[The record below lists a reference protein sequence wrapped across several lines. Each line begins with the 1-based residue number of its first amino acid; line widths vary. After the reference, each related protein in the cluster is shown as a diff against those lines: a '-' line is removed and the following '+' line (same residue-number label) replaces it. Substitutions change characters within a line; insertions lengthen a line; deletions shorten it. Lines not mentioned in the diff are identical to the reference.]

1 MLMTKIFKPLIG
13 HMMKVYIDDIVDK
26 SRTRSEHDQH
36 LEVVF
41 HLLRE
46 YGMKL
51 NLSKCVFEVSVGKL
65 LGFMVTQRGIEV
77 NPDQI
82 KVVMETS
89 APSSK
94 KELQRLTGRL
104 VALGRFIV
112 HSGDPPTTP
121 STHRIEQKWMV
132 DSTRRWSLPNLEI
145 QSRPPLTI
153 ANWGAV
159 GTGYPARVSS
169 IQQ

>member
-1 MLMTKIFKPLIG
+1 
-13 HMMKVYIDDIVDK
+13 
-26 SRTRSEHDQH
+26 
-36 LEVVF
+36 
-41 HLLRE
+41 
-46 YGMKL
+46 MKL
-51 NLSKCVFEVSVGKL
+51 NLSKCVFEVSVGKF

-112 HSGDPPTTP
+112 HSGDPQQPPRLIESSKNGWWTLHVDGASRTSRSKVGLLLRLPTG
-121 STHRIEQKWMV
+121 EQ
-132 DSTRRWSLPNLEI
+132 LEQAI
-145 QSRPPLTI
+145 RL
-153 ANWGAV
+153 GF
-159 GTGYPARVSS
+159 PASNNEAKYEATLS
-169 IQQ
+169 G